1 MGETFQAINPVNE
14 EVLALER
21 KATKVDLPE
30 AVKVAR
36 KVFARMVSVQ
46 DQPTSAGRAICWAA
60 LI

>member
-46 DQPTSAGRAICWAA
+46 DQPTSAGA
-60 LI
+60 LSAGQR